1 MERRGVQVSATPD
14 TPLSLR
20 EARQREAMLAAAPD
34 KNAFHPAVV
43 AARRA
48 TDEALVQAAIGWVMA
63 EAWQEMEDGRFTSI
77 RPLFRLVEE
86 STDTEIAGEMV
97 GLSASA
103 VLDAVEKGTDE

>member
-1 MERRGVQVSATPD
+1 MSANES

-20 EARQREAMLAAAPD
+20 EARRLEADATL
-34 KNAFHPAVV
+34 AVV
-43 AARRA
+43 PSSARLEGMVALAAARRA

-103 VLDAVEKGTDE
+103 VLDAVEREEAGR